1 MRKSYSIVMNKKTP
15 SKKSFYLEA
24 VLQGDLNGTVEEILK
39 TCKTIAKAKEDLE
52 EDDYKDIR
60 ERFGKGD
67 KVWSKLLQVGL
78 DDRLEQYKEV
88 LPPKYTTL
96 HQIHTLND
104 EELTAAIK
112 DGVIHTQISQG
123 VLTRWLKEW
132 RFQGSLND
140 IPENYTSMVSVLAPK
155 KVPSEKFDRFKSD
168 LEKLVINYGFKTQ
181 YDADQTMQSLRQQ
194 KAKDKS
200 NEMYGSL
207 IKDLKSTWESS
218 DDDLKRYFSLTS
230 LDDLI
235 NVQMSSFTGFLFKVR
250 GGKEEFW
257 KYHGVDYIN
266 KTALEY
272 LKSNNRGQRFNYR
285 RRLREVSAKHPQ
297 LANKITEVLEKWMK
311 Y

>member
-1 MRKSYSIVMNKKTP
+1 MTKNKTTN
-15 SKKSFYLEA
+15 KSFFKEA
-24 VLQGDLNGTVEEILK
+24 VLNGDLNGSVEDILK
-39 TCKTIAKAKEDLE
+39 ICKTIAKAKDSLEDSE
-52 EDDYKDIR
+52 YKDLR
-60 ERFGKGD
+60 DLFGKGE

-104 EELTAAIK
+104 EELAAAIN
-112 DGVIHTQISQG
+112 DGVIHVQVSQG

-140 IPENYTSMVSVLAPK
+140 IPENYSSMVSVLAPK

-168 LEKLVINYGFKTQ
+168 LEKLVSNYGFKTQ
-181 YDADQTMQSLRQQ
+181 YDSDQTMQSLRQQ
-194 KAKDKS
+194 RAKDRS
-200 NEMYGSL
+200 HEMYGLL
-207 IKDLKSTWESS
+207 IKDLKSTWDSS
-218 DDDLKRYFSLTS
+218 EDDLKRYFSLTS

-235 NVQMSSFTGFLFKVR
+235 TCPMSSFTGFLFKVR
-250 GGKEEFW
+250 GGKDEFW
-257 KYHGVDYIN
+257 KFHGIDYIN

-285 RRLREVSAKHPQ
+285 RRLREVASKHSN
-297 LANKITEVLEKWMK
+297 LAEKINEILEQWMK